1 MLAPDPR
8 FERIDAMVGR
18 DFEAA
23 VAELLEMLGYEDV
36 ECTSFYDKGADILA
50 LKNGARI
57 AVQVKRWARP
67 VDQKSVL
74 QLVNGVKQYECDR
87 GLLVTNSFLTEPAE
101 RTAKTWGIEIW
112 DRRTLAE
119 FAQGLPP
126 KTDPS
131 RCAECGAW
139 ITKGVQQWC
148 VSHPARYGG
157 FVYCRKHQARARRR
171 AG

>member
-8 FERIDAMVGR
+8 FERIDAMDGR
-18 DFEAA
+18 DFEGA

-36 ECTSFYDKGADILA
+36 ELTSFYDKGADILA
-50 LKNGARI
+50 LRNGARI
-57 AVQVKRWARP
+57 AVQVKRWSHP
-67 VDQKSVL
+67 VDQKSVM

-131 RCAECGAW
+131 RCAECGSW

-148 VSHPARYGG
+148 LSHPARYGG
-157 FVYCRKHQARARRR
+157 FVYCRKHQARSRRR